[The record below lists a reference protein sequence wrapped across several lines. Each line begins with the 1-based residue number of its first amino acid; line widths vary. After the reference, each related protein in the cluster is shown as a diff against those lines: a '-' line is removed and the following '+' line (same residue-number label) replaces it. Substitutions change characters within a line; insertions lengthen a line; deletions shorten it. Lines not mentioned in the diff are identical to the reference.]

1 MIFVFSFGFLP
12 HRASVHDTISSR
24 KRLCL
29 VGTVSSKTLSIHSS
43 SFCVFLSKS
52 RTGLF
57 SFLSALWW
65 GSRKKKKARVYLYTP
80 ACLNRLESIL
90 TACLR
95 RQKRLIRIESINR
108 RECAV
113 SAVKQEFY
121 PSFGASETVLHDL

>member
-1 MIFVFSFGFLP
+1 M
-12 HRASVHDTISSR
+12 
-24 KRLCL
+24 CL
-29 VGTVSSKTLSIHSS
+29 VSAFLQKTCLFIHRHSAFS
-43 SFCVFLSKS
+43 YQSPGRGF
-52 RTGLF
+52 F